1 MAKRALL
8 VGLNH
13 YPDPANNLRGCVND
27 VLQVS
32 SLLQRSFG
40 FSASADIRL
49 LTDERATTARIV
61 ERLKW
66 LLRGAEPGDALVFHY
81 SGHGA
86 QVRDRHGD
94 ELDDGL
100 DEIICPYD
108 LDWDNPFTD
117 DDLHAVLKDL
127 TPGANLTVILD
138 CCHSGTGLRA
148 WPAPPTPVRAKR
160 LLPPPDIRHRA
171 AAIIEDLG
179 CDRSATMTR
188 THAEW
193 RVRRFGERAAAD
205 GAILVA
211 GCRADQVSADAW
223 IDGDYHGAL
232 TYYLCQAIADGRFTL
247 TYGELLA
254 RVRRLLRDH
263 RFDQVAQLE
272 GPREHFA
279 LPVFGALEVVR
290 NGALGSE
297 HAGGR

>member
-1 MAKRALL
+1 MARRALL

-32 SLLQRSFG
+32 SLLQRG
-40 FSASADIRL
+40 FLFDASADIRL

-61 ERLKW
+61 ERLRW
-66 LLRGAEPGDALVFHY
+66 LLRGAGPADTLVFHY

-108 LDWDNPFTD
+108 LDWDDPFTD
-117 DDLHAVLKDL
+117 DDLHAILEGL
-127 TPGANLTVILD
+127 APGVNLTVILD

-148 WPAPPTPVRAKR
+148 WPAPPDAVRAKR
-160 LLPPPDIRHRA
+160 LVPPPDIRHRTA
-171 AAIIEDLG
+171 PIVEDLG
-179 CDRSATMTR
+179 SRRSAATTGTR
-188 THAEW
+188 VEW
-193 RVRRFGERAAAD
+193 RLRRFGERAAAD
-205 GAILVA
+205 GAILIA

-232 TYYLCQAIADGRFTL
+232 TYYLCRAVTEARFRL
-247 TYGELLA
+247 TYGDLLT
-254 RVRRLLRDH
+254 RVRRLLRDN
-263 RFDQVAQLE
+263 RFDQVAELE
-272 GPREHFA
+272 APRERVG
-279 LPVFGALEVVR
+279 LPVFGALEAV
-290 NGALGSE
+290 S
-297 HAGGR
+297 